1 MVEKFYESFD
11 DDDIVN
17 LFKKETR
24 ERTSAALYGY
34 LFCKKVAFVV
44 QLFLNDKN
52 YWYSNAGKIVVKI

>member
-44 QLFLNDKN
+44 QLFFK
-52 YWYSNAGKIVVKI
+52 